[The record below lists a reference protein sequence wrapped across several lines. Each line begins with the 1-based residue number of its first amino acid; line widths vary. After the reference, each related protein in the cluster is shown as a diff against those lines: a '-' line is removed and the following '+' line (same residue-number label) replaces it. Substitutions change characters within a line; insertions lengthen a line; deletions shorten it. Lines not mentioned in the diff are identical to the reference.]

1 MTRKTK
7 KLIYNIIACILLLG
21 AISWVCEKFIHLG
34 NVEFTE
40 NAQVKQHI
48 IPVNSRVQGYIKEV
62 RFDEYTKVQKG
73 DTLVIIEDAEYRYM
87 VAQAEANL
95 ENAKTGKVAMHN
107 VISTTASNLS
117 VTDASIEEAR
127 IVFENAERNYKRFST
142 LYEQNAVT
150 RQQYDDM
157 NTTYLA
163 AKARYDML
171 RRQKE
176 SVQSVSREQNTRL
189 GQNEAGIKLAEA
201 ALELARLNLSYTV
214 VLAPCDGY
222 TGRKE
227 IQEGQLIQPGQ
238 TLVDVVDAEQKWV
251 VANYK
256 ETQTANIRE
265 GQEVEI
271 EIDAVPNHTFK
282 GVVRSVSR
290 ATGASFSLMPQ
301 DNSSG
306 NFVKIEQ
313 RIPVRIDFAE
323 DNDAEAM
330 ERVSAGMNGICSSLT
345 TITFPS
351 TLKSIE
357 DKAFN
362 GCNFKSV
369 VSLATVPAVCPDE
382 SYIYDLLFEFRTY
395 NHAPLYIPEGKYWD
409 YAFAPGWG
417 EFIHIKE
424 IAMDDSELED
434 SKAYMIA
441 DTKGCNYT
449 VYNAEKGTLTN
460 VEYTHSLDE
469 ENEGSCWTVLREAG
483 KSYLYNLGAKKFA
496 CMDKE
501 GELSLAEAPVALDIT
516 STENGLS
523 INGNNRMFVL
533 NKNINVD
540 ATGIEDIRI
549 DNAQTEGVD
558 IYYLDGRRMNKSV
571 RGVNIVNGRK
581 VVVK

>member
-7 KLIYNIIACILLLG
+7 KLIYNIFACILLLG

-40 NAQVKQHI
+40 NAQVKQLI
-48 IPVNSRVQGYIKEV
+48 VPVNSRVQGYIKEV
-62 RFDEYTKVQKG
+62 RFDEYQKVSKG
-73 DTLVIIEDAEYRYM
+73 DTLVIIEDVEYRYM

-95 ENAKTGKVAMHN
+95 VNAKTGKDAMHN
-107 VISTTASNLS
+107 VISTTSTNIS

-157 NTTYLA
+157 NTAYLA

-171 RRQKE
+171 KRQKE
-176 SVQSVSREQNTRL
+176 SVKAVSREQNTRL

-227 IQEGQLIQPGQ
+227 IQQGQLIQPGQ
-238 TLVDVVDAEQKWV
+238 TLVDVVDSQEKWI

-256 ETQTANIRE
+256 ETQTANITE
-265 GQEVEI
+265 GCEVEI
-271 EIDAVPNHTFK
+271 EVDAVPDHTFK
-282 GVVRSVSR
+282 GVVRSISR

-330 ERVSAGMNGICSSLT
+330 ERVSAGMNVEC
-345 TITFPS
+345 
-351 TLKSIE
+351 K
-357 DKAFN
+357 
-362 GCNFKSV
+362 V
-369 VSLATVPAVCPDE
+369 
-382 SYIYDLLFEFRTY
+382 
-395 NHAPLYIPEGKYWD
+395 LY
-409 YAFAPGWG
+409 
-417 EFIHIKE
+417 
-424 IAMDDSELED
+424 
-434 SKAYMIA
+434 
-441 DTKGCNYT
+441 
-449 VYNAEKGTLTN
+449 
-460 VEYTHSLDE
+460 
-469 ENEGSCWTVLREAG
+469 
-483 KSYLYNLGAKKFA
+483 
-496 CMDKE
+496 
-501 GELSLAEAPVALDIT
+501 
-516 STENGLS
+516 
-523 INGNNRMFVL
+523 
-533 NKNINVD
+533 
-540 ATGIEDIRI
+540 
-549 DNAQTEGVD
+549 
-558 IYYLDGRRMNKSV
+558 
-571 RGVNIVNGRK
+571 
-581 VVVK
+581 

>member
-7 KLIYNIIACILLLG
+7 KLIYNIFACILLLG

-40 NAQVKQHI
+40 NAQVKQLI
-48 IPVNSRVQGYIKEV
+48 VPVNSRVQGYIKEV
-62 RFDEYTKVQKG
+62 RFDEYQKVSKG

-95 ENAKTGKVAMHN
+95 ANAQTGKDAMHN
-107 VISTTASNLS
+107 VISTTATNLS

-127 IVFENAERNYKRFST
+127 IVFENAERNYQRFST

-157 NTTYLA
+157 NTAYLA

-171 RRQKE
+171 CRQKE

-227 IQEGQLIQPGQ
+227 IQQGQLIQPGQ
-238 TLVDVVDAEQKWV
+238 TLVDIVDSEEKWI

-256 ETQTANIRE
+256 ETQTANITE
-265 GQEVEI
+265 GCEVEI
-271 EIDAVPNHTFK
+271 EVDAVPNHKFK
-282 GVVRSVSR
+282 GVVRSISR

-313 RIPVRIDFAE
+313 RIPIRIDFAE

-330 ERVSAGMNGICSSLT
+330 ERVSAGMNVEC
-345 TITFPS
+345 
-351 TLKSIE
+351 K
-357 DKAFN
+357 
-362 GCNFKSV
+362 V
-369 VSLATVPAVCPDE
+369 
-382 SYIYDLLFEFRTY
+382 
-395 NHAPLYIPEGKYWD
+395 LY
-409 YAFAPGWG
+409 
-417 EFIHIKE
+417 
-424 IAMDDSELED
+424 
-434 SKAYMIA
+434 
-441 DTKGCNYT
+441 
-449 VYNAEKGTLTN
+449 
-460 VEYTHSLDE
+460 
-469 ENEGSCWTVLREAG
+469 
-483 KSYLYNLGAKKFA
+483 
-496 CMDKE
+496 
-501 GELSLAEAPVALDIT
+501 
-516 STENGLS
+516 
-523 INGNNRMFVL
+523 
-533 NKNINVD
+533 
-540 ATGIEDIRI
+540 
-549 DNAQTEGVD
+549 
-558 IYYLDGRRMNKSV
+558 
-571 RGVNIVNGRK
+571 
-581 VVVK
+581 